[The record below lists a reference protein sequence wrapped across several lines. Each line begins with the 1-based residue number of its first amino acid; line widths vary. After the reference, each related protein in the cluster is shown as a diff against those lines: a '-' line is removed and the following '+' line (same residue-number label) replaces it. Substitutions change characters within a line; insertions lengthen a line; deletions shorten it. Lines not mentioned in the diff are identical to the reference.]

1 MFPGTL
7 QAYRADDT
15 ERDRSQHMSVRYTY
29 SYGLDTMRVMQQ
41 CVDDHVKAGRMTIPG
56 GQSEARA
63 HLRVL
68 GLPGG
73 L

>member
-15 ERDRSQHMSVRYTY
+15 ERDRPQHMSVRYTY